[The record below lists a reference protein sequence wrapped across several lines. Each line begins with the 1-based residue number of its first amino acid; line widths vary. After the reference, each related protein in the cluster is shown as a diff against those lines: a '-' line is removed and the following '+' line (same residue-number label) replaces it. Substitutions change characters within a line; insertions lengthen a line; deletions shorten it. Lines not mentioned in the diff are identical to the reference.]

1 MASALKGEKERNKH
15 GNIFERTVM
24 KEAQSIHVS
33 SIVLRC
39 IKSLRYWL
47 HTSKTLTQAS
57 RQRMSTVHALKSSGA
72 ERTQTDRENRFQFLF
87 CPITSSYKPAG
98 SRSME
103 EERKRGRK
111 GVCVSVTH
119 IHNLHKYT
127 PFFTFIQ
134 LFCLSSLLMA
144 VKLCTV
150 IPHSETDNSGHA
162 FIPPL
167 HDKTLSCSKRNPF
180 NKAILLKP
188 I

>member
-127 PFFTFIQ
+127 PFFTYIQ

-162 FIPPL
+162 FIPPFMIR
-167 HDKTLSCSKRNPF
+167 HSPAPREILST
-180 NKAILLKP
+180 KP
-188 I
+188 SF